1 MKITFEEMWKKL
13 SKYLSVDNALEQG
26 FSNGKYTA
34 ILAKYAKN
42 VVGIDVDENFLE
54 MATENLKDYNN
65 IQLLLMDAKNT
76 TFKDK
81 EFDVLL
87 NTSFHEFD
95 LSHGTFSMDLDL
107 KREILKEMT
116 RLSNCIIFVEPTEDA
131 VTNELFKVFDPSEEH
146 AIRIG
151 KSNEL
156 IKSYLE
162 GEGYKLV
169 ETGLTFNDDHFS
181 SREELEEEMLA
192 WWADIKIPSTEEEK
206 QDMISQIDT
215 ILENAGMLN
224 DLHVVEDIR
233 FNVFKKED

>member
-13 SKYLSVDNALEQG
+13 GKYLSVDNALEQG

-107 KREILKEMT
+107 KREILKEMA